1 MSFLVIPSSSR
12 EYIHVPVVGD
22 YTEAMPVH
30 VAIVAASVEPS
41 ADDWHA
47 AVWESGTAKLLIG
60 PGSTFGELDEG
71 TYAAWVR
78 VTASEERPVLRS
90 GTVRIT

>member
-1 MSFLVIPSSSR
+1 MTILIVPSSSR
-12 EYIHVPVVGD
+12 EYIHIPVAGD
-22 YTEAMPVH
+22 YTESMPVH
-30 VAIVAASVEPS
+30 VAIVAAGVEPD
-41 ADDWHA
+41 ADDWNA
-47 AVWESGTAKLLIG
+47 AAWESGTAKLLIG

-78 VTASEERPVLRS
+78 VTASEERPVMRS